1 MKCDRLPLKNSGLS
15 KVIMLR
21 TKMRAIFLK
30 NRLKKRNK
38 LQGVN
43 EYLELG
49 LCKKG
54 SLAKFEF
61 ELVEFEIKF
70 DLCMAALIAASES
83 KYFLKFLKFK

>member
-1 MKCDRLPLKNSGLS
+1 
-15 KVIMLR
+15 
-21 TKMRAIFLK
+21 MRAIFLK

-43 EYLELG
+43 EYLESG
-49 LCKKG
+49 LWKKG

-70 DLCMAALIAASES
+70 NLCMAALI
-83 KYFLKFLKFK
+83 

>member
-1 MKCDRLPLKNSGLS
+1 
-15 KVIMLR
+15 MLR

-43 EYLELG
+43 EYLESG
-49 LCKKG
+49 LWKKG

-70 DLCMAALIAASES
+70 NLCMAALI
-83 KYFLKFLKFK
+83 